1 MSLEIERKFLLRG
14 EDWRALGAGVPYR
27 QGYLSTVP
35 GRSVRVRL
43 VRDKGFLTIKG
54 IAVGATRAEY
64 EYEIPAG
71 EAGEMLDNLCE
82 RPLIEKTRY
91 RVEHHGLIWDID
103 EFDGDN
109 AGLIV
114 AEVELEKEDQAIVL
128 PDWVGKEV
136 TGDPRY
142 YNASLIANPYTQ
154 WSVSSSQ

>member
-1 MSLEIERKFLLRG
+1 MPQEIERKFLVKG
-14 EDWRALGAGVPYR
+14 ENWRVPGTGVPYR

-35 GRSVRVRL
+35 ERTVRVRL
-43 VRDKGFLTIKG
+43 IRDKGYLTIKG

-71 EAGEMLDNLCE
+71 EAGEMLDKLCE

-91 RVEHHGLIWDID
+91 RVEHRGLTWEID

-109 AGLIV
+109 AGLII
-114 AEVELEKEDQAIVL
+114 AEVELEEEDQAIML

-142 YNASLIANPYTQ
+142 YNASLIADPFTR
-154 WSVSSSQ
+154 WP

>member
-1 MSLEIERKFLLRG
+1 MSLEIERKFLLKG
-14 EDWRALGAGVPYR
+14 DGWRALGTGVPYR

-35 GRSVRVRL
+35 GRSVRVRQ
-43 VRDKGFLTIKG
+43 VRDKGYLTIKG

-64 EYEIPAG
+64 EYAIPA
-71 EAGEMLDNLCE
+71 EDASEMLTNLCE

-91 RVEHHGLIWDID
+91 RVEHHGLTWEID

-109 AGLIV
+109 AGLII
-114 AEVELEKEDQAIVL
+114 AEVELDAEDQAISL

-142 YNASLIANPYTQ
+142 YNASLIANPYTS
-154 WSVSSSQ
+154 W